1 MNEIWLSG
9 IGILLALCGMTLL
22 IFRRVSPIIV
32 GPLAALLVTVL
43 SGLPVLQS
51 VTEVYVQGVGSFFV
65 SYFMIFLLGN
75 LLGSLYQISGAAAK
89 IGETV
94 VRWFGAKNCMVACLI
109 SAALLS
115 YGAKNCM
122 VACLISAALLSYG
135 GINSFVIIFAIYPI
149 ALKLFEEADLP
160 TYLLPGIVCGGMWT
174 FAMTGPFSPQICNI
188 VSMQSL
194 GTPSYAGLLPGL
206 AASVAMAV
214 LIIWYMNRQAKKAKL
229 RGEHFTPP
237 EGGVRM
243 HEGAAPN
250 AVISFI
256 PLAAVIVLFN
266 VTNIGIV
273 ACLLI
278 GIVLSLVLFCR
289 SIPWKELLPTANQ
302 AATTSVTVI
311 INTAT
316 IVGFGAV
323 AKITPFY
330 AWAVDMLE
338 ASTANP
344 YVVAAVGS
352 NLFACILGSSSGG
365 LTLMYTSLKDIFL
378 SYAGQGYSLEFIH
391 RLCSLG
397 SGGLDSMPWNGSI
410 VSVFGICH
418 TTHKASYKYNF
429 VTCAVIPV
437 LCTFLIALP
446 ICIWLG

>member
-1 MNEIWLSG
+1 MNEVWLSG
-9 IGILLALCGMTLL
+9 IGILLALAGMTLL

-32 GPLAALLVTVL
+32 GPLAALLVTLL
-43 SGLPVLQS
+43 SRLPVLET
-51 VTEVYVQGVGSFFV
+51 VTGTYVQGVGSFFV

-94 VRWFGAKNCMVACLI
+94 VRRFGAKNCMT
-109 SAALLS
+109 
-115 YGAKNCM
+115 
-122 VACLISAALLSYG
+122 ACLISAALLSYG

-194 GTPSYAGLLPGL
+194 GTPSYAGLVPGL
-206 AASVAMAV
+206 AASVLMAV
-214 LIIWYMNRQAKKAKL
+214 LIVWYMNGQAKKAKL

-237 EGGVRM
+237 EGGMRRY
-243 HEGAAPN
+243 EGKAPGAA
-250 AVISFI
+250 ASFI
-256 PLAAVIVLFN
+256 PLAAVILLFN
-266 VTNIGIV
+266 VTEIGIV

-278 GIVLSLVLFCR
+278 GIVLSLVLFYR
-289 SIPWKELLPTANQ
+289 SIPWKELLPAVNQ

-330 AWAVDMLE
+330 VWAVDLLE
-338 ASTANP
+338 QSTANP

-365 LTLMYTSLKDIFL
+365 LTLMYTSLKDVFL
-378 SYAGQGYSLEFIH
+378 AYAAQGFNLEFIH

>member
-1 MNEIWLSG
+1 MNEVWLSG
-9 IGILLALCGMTLL
+9 IGILLALAGMTLL

-32 GPLAALLVTVL
+32 GPLAALLVTLL
-43 SGLPVLQS
+43 SRLPVLET
-51 VTEVYVQGVGSFFV
+51 VTGTYVQGVGSFFV

-94 VRWFGAKNCMVACLI
+94 VRRFGAKNCMT
-109 SAALLS
+109 
-115 YGAKNCM
+115 
-122 VACLISAALLSYG
+122 ACLISAALLSYG
-135 GINSFVIIFAIYPI
+135 GINSFIIIFAIYPI

-194 GTPSYAGLLPGL
+194 GTPSYAGLVPGL
-206 AASVAMAV
+206 AASVLMAV
-214 LIIWYMNRQAKKAKL
+214 LIVWYMNGQAKKAKL

-237 EGGVRM
+237 EGGVRRY
-243 HEGAAPN
+243 EGKAPGAA
-250 AVISFI
+250 ASFI
-256 PLAAVIVLFN
+256 PLAAVILLFN
-266 VTNIGIV
+266 VTEIGIV

-278 GIVLSLVLFCR
+278 GIVLSLVLFYR
-289 SIPWKELLPTANQ
+289 SIPWKELLPAVNQ

-330 AWAVDMLE
+330 VWAVDLLE
-338 ASTANP
+338 QSTANP

-365 LTLMYTSLKDIFL
+365 LTLMYTSLKDVFL
-378 SYAGQGYSLEFIH
+378 AYAAQGFNLEFIH